1 LPSTDYP
8 ERIERLMSAK
18 DRFALV
24 LARMELPA
32 VLAGATDAY
41 RGSWAL
47 RLISRT
53 VPGSESLVF
62 EARQALFEADG
73 PFGLP
78 EGFTGACVF
87 RLAGPD
93 AMRLSA
99 AATAAGFA
107 ILPALPR
114 PARVAVEVLIPPPFA
129 AGADDALRN
138 WLSGMGVEWIE
149 ERAGPGRVLI
159 AAGRDAARRPVTRA
173 EILRVDAGDYAG
185 VDAPPG
191 GESARYRL
199 EIGPRAR
206 LSGWFDL
213 LGARA
218 GKAAKVRVLDFD

>member
-1 LPSTDYP
+1 
-8 ERIERLMSAK
+8 MSAK
-18 DRFALV
+18 DRFAHV
-24 LARMELPA
+24 LARLELPA

-62 EARQALFEADG
+62 EARQVLFGADG

-78 EGFTGACVF
+78 EGFTGASVF

-93 AMRLSA
+93 AARLSA

-107 ILPALPR
+107 IVPALPR
-114 PARVAVEVLIPPPFA
+114 PSRVAVEVLIPPPFA
-129 AGADDALRN
+129 AGADAALRN

-149 ERAGPGRVLI
+149 ERAGPGRLLL
-159 AAGRDAARRPVTRA
+159 AAGRDAPRRPVTRV
-173 EILRVDAGDYAG
+173 EILRHYAG
-185 VDAPPG
+185 VEAGVDTVLDPPPG
-191 GESARYRL
+191 DERALYRL

-218 GKAAKVRVLDFD
+218 GKAAKVRILDFD